1 MQNEGTRFNDH
12 KTVKYDDFNICLQC
26 LSSEYIN
33 CVNREPDDSEEDK
46 DTLTIFLRSMVTV
59 IISSGKQE
67 LK

>member
-1 MQNEGTRFNDH
+1 MSQLRINCKEVGH
-12 KTVKYDDFNICLQC
+12 M
-26 LSSEYIN
+26 SWYIN